1 MAFATAPHSVR
12 RPSDQ
17 GGTTSVPLAGRER
30 NQPDL
35 MPKKISEIRRPEIVQ
50 AMYDAIAKHGMSPPS
65 YDLIAREGDMSRQLV
80 RHYYK
85 DPEQMAV
92 DLCDHLAATYRDCL
106 MRGII
111 QADES
116 RRLQV
121 FLDFYFDVLANKGL
135 PKPKDDQVY
144 DGVMALANSSQRVRD
159 NLRGQYSLLQAT
171 LAHEVQISHP
181 DLPQKACHELGY
193 LVVALMYG
201 HWKMVASL
209 GIDDAMN
216 RVSRE
221 AVDRLIAS
229 YVERYEAQD

>member
-1 MAFATAPHSVR
+1 
-12 RPSDQ
+12 
-17 GGTTSVPLAGRER
+17 
-30 NQPDL
+30 
-35 MPKKISEIRRPEIVQ
+35 MPKKISDIRRPEIVQ
-50 AMYDAIAKHGMSPPS
+50 GMYDAIMKHGMSPPS

-85 DPEQMAV
+85 DAEQMAV

-116 RRLQV
+116 HRLRV
-121 FLDFYFDVLANKGL
+121 FLDFYFDFLADKGL

-144 DGVMALANSSQRVRD
+144 DGMMALAASSARVKD

-181 DLPQKACHELGY
+181 ELPQKACSELGY

-209 GIDDAMN
+209 GMSEAMN

-221 AVDRLIAS
+221 AIDRLIES
-229 YVERYEAQD
+229 YVARYEDEDAK

>member
-1 MAFATAPHSVR
+1 
-12 RPSDQ
+12 
-17 GGTTSVPLAGRER
+17 
-30 NQPDL
+30 
-35 MPKKISEIRRPEIVQ
+35 MPRKISEIRKPEIVR
-50 AMYDAIAKHGMSPPS
+50 ALMDAIAKHGMSLPS

-92 DLCDHLAATYRDCL
+92 DLCDHLASTYRDCL

-111 QADES
+111 QADAS
-116 RRLQV
+116 RRLTV
-121 FLDFYFDVLANKGL
+121 FLDFYFGFLAGKGL
-135 PKPKDDQVY
+135 AKPKDDTVY
-144 DGVMALANSSQRVRD
+144 DGLVAYASQSVRVRD

-171 LAHEVQISHP
+171 LAHEIQISYP
-181 DLPQKACHELGY
+181 TMAQSACRELGF

-209 GIDDAMN
+209 GMSEQMN

-221 AVDRLIAS
+221 AIDRLIQS
-229 YVERYEAQD
+229 YCERYDDPDA